1 MINGDLLKEKRIEK
15 GLTQEELG
23 KLVGV
28 SKVTIHSYEK
38 NKKTPSLKHL
48 VIICKKLDMK
58 IDDVIK

>member
-1 MINGDLLKEKRIEK
+1 MINGELIKEKRIKK
-15 GLTQEELG
+15 GFTQDELG

-48 VIICKKLDMK
+48 IMICKKLDIK
-58 IDDVIK
+58 LDDVIK